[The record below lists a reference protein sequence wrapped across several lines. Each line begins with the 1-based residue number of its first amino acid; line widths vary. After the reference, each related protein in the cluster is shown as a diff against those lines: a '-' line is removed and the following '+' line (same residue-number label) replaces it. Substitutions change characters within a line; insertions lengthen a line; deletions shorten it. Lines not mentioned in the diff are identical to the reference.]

1 MENQHHLR
9 IGDLAPD
16 FKAETTHGPIRFH
29 EWLKDSW
36 CIFFSHPK
44 DFTPVCTTELGTAA
58 RLKKE
63 FDKRGIKMVSLSIN
77 GIDDHK
83 RWVQD
88 INDSQ
93 KTELNFPMIADPEK
107 KIAMLYG
114 MIHPSASDTATVRT
128 VFIIDSQ
135 KKVRLTMAYPASTGR
150 NFTEILRVIDSLQ
163 LTDRKKVATPADWKP
178 GEECLILPSITDPK
192 ELKERFPKGYREV
205 KPYMRFVS
213 YNDLVK

>member
-1 MENQHHLR
+1 MENQNHLR

-114 MIHPSASDTATVRT
+114 MR
-128 VFIIDSQ
+128 
-135 KKVRLTMAYPASTGR
+135 
-150 NFTEILRVIDSLQ
+150 
-163 LTDRKKVATPADWKP
+163 
-178 GEECLILPSITDPK
+178 
-192 ELKERFPKGYREV
+192 
-205 KPYMRFVS
+205 
-213 YNDLVK
+213 